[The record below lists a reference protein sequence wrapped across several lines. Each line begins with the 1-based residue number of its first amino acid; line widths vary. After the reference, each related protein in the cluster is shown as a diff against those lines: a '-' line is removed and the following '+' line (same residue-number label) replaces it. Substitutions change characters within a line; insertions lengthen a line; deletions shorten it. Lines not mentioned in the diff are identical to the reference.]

1 MSKKVLAIYY
11 SQSGQM
17 VQVVDQFITPL
28 RAAGAEVDIVR
39 IETATEFVFPWTGSR
54 FFGVMPDCVLG
65 KPTDLKPFIIPEK
78 KYDLIVLGYQP
89 WFLSPSIPSNSLLNH
104 PDFLAVLKDT
114 PVITLSAA
122 RNMWLSAYDRVH
134 KMLTE
139 AGASHVGNVA
149 LFDKHHNLVSFVT
162 IFYWMLTGKKDRYLN
177 IFPPPGVAE
186 KDILQTSEFGQI
198 AVPFL
203 EKGEYTGMQQMLVDS
218 GAVSI
223 VYRLML
229 AEGKA
234 RIIFSVW
241 AKFIAKRR
249 NKAAWLSVF
258 KYYLFVALFF
268 GVPLLTILDAI
279 LVRPFSGRRIRA
291 KIKHYQL
298 LD

>member
-1 MSKKVLAIYY
+1 MNKKVLAIYY

-17 VQVVDQFITPL
+17 VQVIDQFIAPL
-28 RAAGAEVDIVR
+28 RAAGAEVDVVR
-39 IETATEFVFPWTGSR
+39 VETAAEFVFPWTGRR

-65 KPTDLKPFIIPEK
+65 NPTDLKPFTIPHQ

-89 WFLSPSIPSNSLLNH
+89 WFLSPSIPSNSLLHH

-114 PVITLSAA
+114 PVITISAA
-122 RNMWLSAYDRVH
+122 RNMWLSAYDRVRQ
-134 KMLTE
+134 MLID

-186 KDILQTSEFGQI
+186 EDILQTADFGKI
-198 AVPFL
+198 AAVHL
-203 EKGEYTGMQQMLVDS
+203 QQNNYTGMQQTLVDS
-218 GAVSI
+218 GAVKI
-223 VYRLML
+223 IYKLML

-234 RIIFSVW
+234 RIIFRVW

-249 NKAAWLSVF
+249 NQTAWLSVF

-268 GVPLLTILDAI
+268 GVPLLFILDAI
-279 LVRPFSGRRIRA
+279 LVRPFTGKRIGA
-291 KIKHYQL
+291 KTKHYQL
-298 LD
+298 LA